1 MITGKYLQL
10 YKELQSQIPKER
22 ILHDSLSTLAF
33 GIDASFYRLMPK
45 LIVMVHNETELQ
57 HVIKKAYEHSI
68 PITFKAAGTSLSG
81 QTISDSVIVI
91 ASHGWKK
98 HEIYDNGNR
107 IKLQAGVIGA
117 RANLYLKKY
126 GKKIGPDP
134 ASIDSAMIG
143 GIASNNASGMNSGIM
158 ENTYSTMCDI
168 RMLLSDGTILD
179 TSSQESCASFR
190 QSHAN
195 LLNKIENLAKT
206 VKQDSELKAKIVHKY
221 RIKNTTGYGIN
232 SLVDYSDG
240 IDIIKHLLIG
250 SEGTLGFISDI
261 TYRTLDTETVNPH
274 NALALMIF
282 PDIVSACNAVIELKK
297 QKVSAAE
304 IMDRAA
310 LRSVD
315 SVKGVPAY
323 LKTLQSKATALLV
336 ETTAQSNEDLDR
348 QIAGIL
354 KSIEHIE
361 TDLPIEFTTDPAQQK
376 ILWKIRKEIFAT
388 VAGMRKSGTTP
399 LIEDLCF
406 PIEKLANATSDLV
419 ELIEKYKYTEAA
431 IWGHAKDGNLHFV
444 FTQDFQTQKE
454 VERYDKFIREIITL
468 TVDKYDGSLKAE
480 HGTGRNM
487 APFVET
493 EWGSKAYSIMKEI
506 KEIMDPRTILNPDV
520 LINDNPNTHINNL
533 KPIPSIRES
542 VDRCMECGFCESVCV
557 SEGLTLSPR
566 QRITVYREIERLKQ
580 TGEEAHR
587 LAELQKLYKYA
598 GLDTCATDGLC
609 YIKCPLDIDT
619 GKLVKE
625 LRHEGHSPRSEK
637 IALSIAKNM
646 DKVTAGMRFGLSS
659 LYYLRL
665 ATGKTFF
672 GAVSGG
678 MHKIS
683 GGLIPL
689 WNEYFPK
696 GSPKISDKIATE
708 SDKNLNKNNNLKEA
722 GNIKKGGNLQES
734 DNLKV
739 VYFPSCITRSMGQ
752 SKGKANEPNI
762 TEITKTLLERAG
774 YTIIYPEKVNSLCCG
789 MAFSSKGYVEA
800 GKEASNKLE
809 QALYKASNG
818 GEIPI
823 LCDMSPCLYTMQTNF
838 GERIKLYEPA
848 EFINKFLMDKLKIK
862 KLDKKISVFA
872 VCSAKKM
879 EVENH
884 LYQIA
889 QQCAQEV
896 VIIDSNCC
904 GFAGDRGFIV
914 PELNKHGLRDLAS
927 QSEGCSEGY
936 ATSRTCEI
944 GLSHHSGM
952 EFSSIMYLVE
962 ESSRES

>member
-1 MITGKYLQL
+1 MITGKYLQF
-10 YKELQSQIPKER
+10 YKELQLEIPKER
-22 ILHDSLSTLAF
+22 LLHDALNTLAF
-33 GIDASFYRLMPK
+33 GIDASFYRLIPK
-45 LIVMVHNETELQ
+45 LIVKVNNEQELK

-91 ASHGWKK
+91 ASHGWKR
-98 HEIYDNGNR
+98 HEIYDNGNK
-107 IKLQAGVIGA
+107 IKLQAGIIGA
-117 RANLYLKKY
+117 RANLLLRQY

-158 ENTYSTMCDI
+158 ENSYSTVSDI
-168 RMLLSDGTILD
+168 RVLLSDGTILD
-179 TSSQESCASFR
+179 TSSKESCDSFR
-190 QSHAN
+190 KTHSN
-195 LLNKIENLAKT
+195 MLSSLENLATK
-206 VKQDSELKAKIVHKY
+206 VKSDTELKEKIAHKY

-232 SLVDYSDG
+232 TLVDYSDG

-261 TYRTLDTETVNPH
+261 TYKTLDTETVHPH
-274 NALALMIF
+274 NALSLMIF
-282 PDIVSACNAVIELKK
+282 PNIVSACNAAIELKK

-310 LRSVD
+310 LKSVD
-315 SVKGVPAY
+315 SVKGVPSY
-323 LKTLQSKATALLV
+323 LKTLQNEATALLV
-336 ETTAQSNEDLDR
+336 ETTAASNEALDKK
-348 QIAGIL
+348 IATIT
-354 KSIEHIE
+354 KSIEHIK
-361 TDLPIEFTTDPAQQK
+361 TDLPIEFTKEAGQQK

-406 PIEKLANATSDLV
+406 PIEKLADATSDLT
-419 ELIEKYKYTEAA
+419 EIIKKYNYTEAA

-454 VERYDKFIREIITL
+454 IERYDNFIREIVTL
-468 TVDKYDGSLKAE
+468 TIDKYDGSLKAE

-487 APFVET
+487 APFVKT
-493 EWGSKAYSIMKEI
+493 EWGAKAYSIMKEI
-506 KEIMDPRTILNPDV
+506 KAIMDPKAILNPGV
-520 LINDNPNTHINNL
+520 LINEDPNIHIKNL

-542 VDRCMECGFCESVCV
+542 VDRCMECGFCESICV
-557 SEGLTLSPR
+557 SEGFTLSPR

-580 TGEEAHR
+580 SGVEPHR
-587 LAELQKLYKYA
+587 LAELQRLYKYA

-625 LRHEGHSPRSEK
+625 LRHEGHSPKAEK
-637 IALSIAKNM
+637 IALSIARNM

-659 LYYLRL
+659 LYYLRV
-665 ATGKTFF
+665 ATGKKFF
-672 GAVSGG
+672 GTIANG
-678 MHKIS
+678 MHKIT
-683 GGLIPL
+683 GGAIPL

-696 GSPKISDKIATE
+696 GTPKIPTNTTTE
-708 SDKNLNKNNNLKEA
+708 SHKNHKENN
-722 GNIKKGGNLQES
+722 
-734 DNLKV
+734 NLKV

-752 SKGKANEPNI
+752 SKGKSNEPD
-762 TEITKTLLERAG
+762 ITKITATLLKRAG
-774 YTIIYPEKVNSLCCG
+774 YTIIYPDGMNSLCCG
-789 MAFSSKGYVEA
+789 MAFSSKGYVQA
-800 GKEASNKLE
+800 GKEASDKLE
-809 QALYKASNG
+809 QALHKASNG
-818 GEIPI
+818 GEIPV

-838 GERIKLYEPA
+838 GERIRLYEPA
-848 EFINKFLMDKLKIK
+848 EFINTFLMDKLHIK
-862 KLDKKISVFA
+862 QLDKKISVFA

-889 QQCAQEV
+889 KKCAKDV

-904 GFAGDRGFIV
+904 GFAGDRGFIL
-914 PELNKHGLRDLAS
+914 PELNKHGLRNLAS
-927 QSEGCSEGY
+927 QSKGCSEGY

-944 GLSHHSGM
+944 GLSQHSGI
-952 EFSSIMYLVE
+952 EFSSILYLVE
-962 ESSRES
+962 QASRTD

>member
-1 MITGKYLQL
+1 MITGKYLQF
-10 YKELQSQIPKER
+10 YEELQSYIPKNR
-22 ILHDSLSTLAF
+22 LLHDSLNTLAF
-33 GIDASFYRLMPK
+33 GIDASFYRLIPK
-45 LIVMVHNETELQ
+45 LIVKVHNEQELKN
-57 HVIKKAYEHSI
+57 VIKKAYEHSI

-117 RANLYLKKY
+117 RANLLLKKH

-134 ASIDSAMIG
+134 ASIDSCMIG

-158 ENTYSTMCDI
+158 ENSYSTVSEI
-168 RMLLSDGTILD
+168 RVVLSDGTILD
-179 TSSQESCASFR
+179 TSSQESCNSFR
-190 QSHAN
+190 NTHSQIISK
-195 LLNKIENLAKT
+195 LENLAKR
-206 VKQDSELKAKIVHKY
+206 VKENSELKAKIEHKY

-261 TYRTLDTETVNPH
+261 TYKTLDAGTVDPH
-274 NALALMIF
+274 NALSLIIF
-282 PDIVSACNAVIELKK
+282 PDIVSACNAVVKLKN

-315 SVKGVPAY
+315 SVKGVPSY
-323 LKTLQSKATALLV
+323 LKTLQNRATALLV
-336 ETTAQSNEDLDR
+336 ETTAQSKEALEK
-348 QIAGIL
+348 QIKGI
-354 KSIEHIE
+354 KESIAEIKTE
-361 TDLPIEFTTDPAQQK
+361 LPIEFTTDPQK
-376 ILWKIRKEIFAT
+376 QSILWKVRKEIFAT

-406 PIEKLANATSDLV
+406 PLEKLSSAASDLIKI
-419 ELIEKYKYTEAA
+419 IEKYNYKEAA

-444 FTQDFQTQKE
+444 FTQDFQTPKE
-454 VERYDKFIREIITL
+454 VERYNNFMSEIITL

-487 APFVET
+487 APFVRT
-493 EWGSKAYSIMKEI
+493 EWGEEAYTVMKEI
-506 KEIMDPRTILNPDV
+506 KEIMDPKGILNPGV
-520 LINDNPNTHINNL
+520 LINEDPTVHIKNL
-533 KPIPSIRES
+533 KPTPSIRES
-542 VDRCMECGFCESVCV
+542 VDMCMECGFCESICV

-580 TGEEAHR
+580 DGLEPHR

-609 YIKCPLDIDT
+609 FIKCPLGIDT

-625 LRHEGHSPRSEK
+625 LRHEGHSPRAEK
-637 IALSIAKNM
+637 VALSIAKNM

-659 LYYLRL
+659 FYYLRL
-665 ATGKTFF
+665 VTGKKFF
-672 GAVSGG
+672 GTVARGV
-678 MHKIS
+678 HKIS
-683 GGLIPL
+683 GGIVPL

-696 GSPKISDKIATE
+696 GTPKISNKVAAE
-708 SDKNLNKNNNLKEA
+708 SLVALNKNNTPKDN
-722 GNIKKGGNLQES
+722 
-734 DNLKV
+734 NLKV

-752 SKGKANEPNI
+752 SKGKSNEPNI

-774 YTIIYPEKVNSLCCG
+774 YTIIYPEQMNSLCCG
-789 MAFSSKGYVEA
+789 MAFSSKGYVQA
-800 GKEASNKLE
+800 GDEASDKLE
-809 QALYKASNG
+809 QALHKASQG
-818 GEIPI
+818 GKIPI

-838 GERIKLYEPA
+838 GERLKLYEPA
-848 EFINKFLMDKLKIK
+848 QFLTKYVMDKLHIK
-862 KLDKKISVFA
+862 QLDKKISLFA

-879 EVENH
+879 EVEDY

-889 QQCAQEV
+889 KQCAKEV
-896 VIIDSNCC
+896 VVIDSNCC

-914 PELNKHGLRDLAS
+914 PELNKHGLRNLAY
-927 QSEGCSEGY
+927 QSKGCSEGY
-936 ATSRTCEI
+936 ATSKTCEI
-944 GLSHHSGM
+944 GLSNHSGI

-962 ESSRES
+962 EASRMD